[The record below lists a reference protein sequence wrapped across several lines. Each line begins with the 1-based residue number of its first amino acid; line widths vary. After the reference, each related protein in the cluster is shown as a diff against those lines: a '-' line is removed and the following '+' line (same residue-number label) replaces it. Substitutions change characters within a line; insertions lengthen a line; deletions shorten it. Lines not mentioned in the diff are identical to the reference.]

1 MIWRRNQDIRYA
13 VSSMH
18 ANPCRKCFLV
28 RSIPYQGKDWIASN
42 GKNGNQ
48 TNQNSDMPTWRQTVN
63 DATAGG
69 PISREFLAFV
79 IITELWQPKVARSKN
94 FISNFCI
101 FLKTTRGKIFKILF
115 WKFRRRH
122 WLTLLC
128 SNAKFVGRE
137 MVKSRV
143 INQTKK
149 LAPCQTVATAWIVP
163 KICQGQP
170 PTFGSHY
177 SKFHPNRFT
186 SGGVIAERMKHVLLA
201 HRVLAIFVRTLGK

>member
-28 RSIPYQGKDWIASN
+28 RSIHPRGK
-42 GKNGNQ
+42 
-48 TNQNSDMPTWRQTVN
+48 TELLLTVKME
-63 DATAGG
+63 TRRPAGG

-186 SGGVIAERMKHVLLA
+186 SGGVIAERMKDVLLA